1 MKVPC
6 HPAPGA
12 FVCELPPPRG
22 APPGPHAAPPGCRS
36 DRQARRPVS
45 PPAVTGAAPRGFRSG
60 QRGATTIGA
69 AIAISI
75 LITALASLM
84 GIVHKVYTEDRM
96 ERGARAAAR
105 AVSLAASAPASEQAL
120 KDLACRA
127 VERELGEDEG
137 TACACWTIEVEAFE
151 TPQALSGGEAR
162 DAGTPPGGENADLVL
177 VQVRRPY
184 RDWLST
190 PARADAD
197 ADADSCPDASG
208 ATEIVAVALARNE
221 REVRVPQ

>member
-12 FVCELPPPRG
+12 FVYELPLPRG
-22 APPGPHAAPPGCRS
+22 APPGPRFRPAGPAAR
-36 DRQARRPVS
+36 
-45 PPAVTGAAPRGFRSG
+45 PPAVKGGAPRNFRSG

-75 LITALASLM
+75 LIAALASLM

-120 KDLACRA
+120 QDVVCQA
-127 VERELGEDEG
+127 VERELGEGEG
-137 TACACWTIEVEAFE
+137 AACACWTIEVEAFE
-151 TPQALSGGEAR
+151 TPRALSGGHAR
-162 DAGTPPGGENADLVL
+162 DAGPWGGENADLVL
-177 VQVRRPY
+177 VRLSRPWGS
-184 RDWLST
+184 RLSA
-190 PARADAD
+190 PADTDPGGDRCPPAD
-197 ADADSCPDASG
+197 PDASESAG
-208 ATEIVAVALARNE
+208 IVVAAVMRNE
-221 REVRVPQ
+221 RKVRVSR